1 MEKEERKKVCVLV
14 RLGVW
19 NLSVDGRV
27 LPLFFP
33 RGGTTLHR
41 RPPPRCSPISPP
53 GPPVTRGQYLCTL
66 LTGMWIYARPLYY
79 ASCRPPCKTGMPG
92 TVVPARHATRI
103 CILDERW
110 TIGVSPVK
118 RRIIDRDYR
127 VIGVTWEREGR
138 DFRSELTF
146 QEVLF
151 FECCDLEYFIFRK
164 TTDRLMKYLVDGL
177 RFYY

>member
-1 MEKEERKKVCVLV
+1 MSSKLLC
-14 RLGVW
+14 LGVW
-19 NLSVDGRV
+19 NLSVDGHV

-103 CILDERW
+103 YILDELVERS
-110 TIGVSPVK
+110 VSRRLNGGLSIEIIELSRRDLRK
-118 RRIIDRDYR
+118 R
-127 VIGVTWEREGR
+127 
-138 DFRSELTF
+138 F
-146 QEVLF
+146 
-151 FECCDLEYFIFRK
+151 C
-164 TTDRLMKYLVDGL
+164 
-177 RFYY
+177 

>member
-1 MEKEERKKVCVLV
+1 MEKEERKKVCPRAPWCLEFV
-14 RLGVW
+14 R
-19 NLSVDGRV
+19 GRTR
-27 LPLFFP
+27 LA
-33 RGGTTLHR
+33 LHR

-127 VIGVTWEREGR
+127 VIGVSWEREGR
-138 DFRSELTF
+138 DWLFKRFFSSNAAISNI
-146 QEVLF
+146 LF
-151 FECCDLEYFIFRK
+151 FEKQQK
-164 TTDRLMKYLVDGL
+164 TIIGWWISG
-177 RFYY
+177 